1 MLARLQEGLRPTL
14 SKAVWGTLMLCVVGW
29 LWTEEGTRQTKVDG
43 QIRAV
48 RENHNMDVAMGHWRE
63 SIPEL
68 LKRSGVCQ
76 LRGHYC
82 LSDGPEG
89 TWYWR
94 RDGVRGPDV
103 LDIVIPRI
111 QSGGSPRV
119 LLSLFMRDK
128 AGNVAAATPQVVQ
141 VLDQLLAH
149 FNVSPAA
156 VAQCKAMAEP
166 RPFDDGRL
174 RLSCQKRLGAA
185 YLARDGSEVV
195 GSGWSMTIE
204 NLE

>member
-14 SKAVWGTLMLCVVGW
+14 SKAVWGTIVLCVVGW
-29 LWTEEGTRQTKVDG
+29 MWTEEANRQTKVDG
-43 QIRAV
+43 KV
-48 RENHNMDVAMGHWRE
+48 RVALDNHNMDVAMGHWRG

-94 RDGVRGPDV
+94 REGVRGPDV
-103 LDIVIPRI
+103 LDVVIPRI
-111 QSGGSPRV
+111 GSDGSAKV
-119 LLSLFMRDK
+119 ILSLFMRDK
-128 AGNVAAATPQVVQ
+128 TGDVAAATPQVGQ

-149 FNVSPAA
+149 FKVSPAA
-156 VAQCKAMAEP
+156 IAQCKAMAEP
-166 RPFDDGRL
+166 KPFTDGRL
-174 RLSCQKRLGAA
+174 RLSCQKRVRAV
-185 YLARDGSEVV
+185 YLARDSSEVE
-195 GSGWSMTIE
+195 GSAWSMTIE